1 VNPQLV
7 LALIAKFTSLS
18 KETAEKLSKELD
30 LAIQPTNY
38 KDAEQLVE
46 KIVASLR
53 K

>member
-30 LAIQPTNY
+30 LAIQPTSY
-38 KDAEQLVE
+38 KDAEALVE
-46 KIVASLR
+46 KIVATI
-53 K
+53 KK